1 MAKNLKSV
9 LPSSTR
15 YISEKEIKTTS
26 AADRKTILGNS
37 VIEVE
42 FEDGS
47 KIQYPESIFNKL
59 VSDKK
64 YDLSELRDRV
74 VKVVAEKILAIMLD
88 SEIKTSYIEN
98 LFQTIQQSLNFSFDK
113 ADEIL
118 WGKSIYERTLYDADK
133 IIKDG
138 KQTSVST
145 DGVGDK
151 SDTPDKV

>member
-1 MAKNLKSV
+1 V

-15 YISEKEIKTTS
+15 YISDKEIKTTS
-26 AADRKTILGNS
+26 AADRKTILGNN

-74 VKVVAEKILAIMLD
+74 VKDVAEKVLAIMLD

-118 WGKSIYERTLYDADK
+118 
-133 IIKDG
+133 
-138 KQTSVST
+138 
-145 DGVGDK
+145 
-151 SDTPDKV
+151 